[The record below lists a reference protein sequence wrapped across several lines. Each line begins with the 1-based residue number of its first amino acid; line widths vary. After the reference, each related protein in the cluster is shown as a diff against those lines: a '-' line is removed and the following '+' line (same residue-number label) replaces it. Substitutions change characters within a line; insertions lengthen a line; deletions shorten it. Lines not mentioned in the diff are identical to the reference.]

1 MQKRALRQKKLDI
14 HKIHAYNAVM
24 SCFRM
29 HRKHL
34 VLVVVVCLY
43 FVQLILCCY
52 KSLYPVYEIEK
63 FPYKLEVYGEISV
76 VDFVPCLGI
85 ISLSISGDQ
94 IILIKKVVQRGESWE
109 LRVDTGEKTL
119 DWENTYLQ
127 ITNYGELNQGVQV
140 MRPDMP
146 GNPDYS
152 IISASDYIFHNL

>member
-43 FVQLILCCY
+43 FVQLIVCCY
-52 KSLYPVYEIEK
+52 KSLYPVYEIER

-76 VDFVPCLGI
+76 VDFVPYLGI

-140 MRPDMP
+140 MMPD
-146 GNPDYS
+146 NPDYS

>member
-1 MQKRALRQKKLDI
+1 
-14 HKIHAYNAVM
+14 M

-34 VLVVVVCLY
+34 ILVVAVCLY
-43 FVQLILCCY
+43 FVQLIVCCY
-52 KSLYPVYEIEK
+52 KSLYPVYEIER

-76 VDFVPCLGI
+76 VDFVPYLGI

-94 IILIKKVVQRGESWE
+94 IVRIKKVVQRGELWE
-109 LRVDTGEKTL
+109 LRVDTGEKTI

-127 ITNYGELNQGVQV
+127 ITNYGELNQGVHV
-140 MRPDMP
+140 MRP